1 MFSSLLLFQIAI
13 LKGNLLEIP
22 RAKDLKEGHAFFL
35 HEFPQFFHITKTR
48 KSKQK
53 SGKKGRK
60 LRRALNYKNIKLS
73 IKQKLVRNCMLRL
86 PFRERES

>member
-1 MFSSLLLFQIAI
+1 MFSSLLFQIAI

-35 HEFPQFFHITKTR
+35 MTSHNFTTSQKPKLKA

-60 LRRALNYKNIKLS
+60 LRRA
-73 IKQKLVRNCMLRL
+73 
-86 PFRERES
+86 